1 MTTPFDDPDH
11 RPEALKRLGEDP
23 TMSSAL
29 EDRVVQSLRAS
40 GTLRQSRRWRTW
52 PLAAAAA
59 LACFL
64 LGRQTA
70 PARTVGASDTPGH
83 KWMLL
88 LYEDATFQGPTPGS
102 EQEYVAEYRD
112 WALNLRASKQ
122 LLDAAE
128 LLPARALLEPGGATQ
143 QTAGASNL
151 GSLTGYFIILAPTL
165 EEARAIAQT
174 NPHLKHGGRV
184 AIQPLGAS

>member
-1 MTTPFDDPDH
+1 MTTPFDDPNH
-11 RPEALKRLGEDP
+11 RPEALQRLGEDP
-23 TMSSAL
+23 VMSSTL
-29 EDRVVQSLRAS
+29 EDRVVRSLRAG
-40 GTLRQSRRWRTW
+40 GTLRRQRSWPTW
-52 PLAAAAA
+52 PLAAVAA

-64 LGRQTA
+64 IGRQTA
-70 PARTVGASDTPGH
+70 PAMTIGASDTPGH

-88 LYEDATFQGPTPGS
+88 LYEDAAFRGPAPGR

-112 WALNLRASKQ
+112 WALTLRARKQ

-128 LLPARALLEPGGATQ
+128 LLPARALLEPGAVTQ
-143 QTAGASNL
+143 QTAAVSSL
-151 GSLTGYFIILAPTL
+151 GNLTGYFIILAPTL
-165 EEARAIAQT
+165 EEARAIATT